1 MSGLGTFCAFFSA
14 VAGTYSPFFSKLS
27 NVTLPLYNL
36 FADGNAGE
44 ADGLTEAL
52 ALADSDSAVAT
63 GGCTVRA
70 HADNTAAR
78 PTPPAPNTARR
89 LKATGL
95 EEELVISSLSKR
107 STDEGE

>member
-27 NVTLPLYNL
+27 NVTLPLYDL

-44 ADGLTEAL
+44 AEGL
-52 ALADSDSAVAT
+52 ALADSEAAVST

-95 EEELVISSLSKR
+95 EEELVISSLSVR
-107 STDEGE
+107 STDKEE

>member
-1 MSGLGTFCAFFSA
+1 VGLGPSCAFFSA

-27 NVTLPLYNL
+27 NVTLPLYDV

-44 ADGLTEAL
+44 ADGL
-52 ALADSDSAVAT
+52 ALADSDSAIST
-63 GGCTVRA
+63 GVCTVRA

-78 PTPPAPNTARR
+78 PTPPTLNTARG

-95 EEELVISSLSKR
+95 EEEIVISSLSVR
-107 STDEGE
+107 STDKGG